1 MKPYQSRSSRIIA
14 TKWSESTIVLS
25 EVPWMTESLVKLR
38 ILLGPKIP
46 QDFWSAVQIVLESQR
61 LRLIREVTDFW
72 HKNKALRLESF
83 VDWRHNFSLERS
95 LFDLQK
101 RHLTPVCS
109 NNVDEGSDC
118 EYSIAIWK
126 TRKTCRNLNY
136 LTFKFFK
143 YRQYSN
149 SKNSNIETR
158 PFKV

>member
-101 RHLTPVCS
+101 RHL
-109 NNVDEGSDC
+109 
-118 EYSIAIWK
+118 
-126 TRKTCRNLNY
+126 
-136 LTFKFFK
+136 
-143 YRQYSN
+143 
-149 SKNSNIETR
+149 SNIETR